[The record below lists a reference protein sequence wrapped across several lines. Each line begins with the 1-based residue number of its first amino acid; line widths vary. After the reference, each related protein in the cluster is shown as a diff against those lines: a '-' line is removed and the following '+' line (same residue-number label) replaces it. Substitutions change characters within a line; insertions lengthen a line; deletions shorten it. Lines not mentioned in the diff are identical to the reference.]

1 MKKIKKY
8 IFYEVLDWSWHSMVN
23 MYTYNI
29 SVVLNCMNLFKIGIS
44 SLLFIGAW
52 GAGHSA
58 GMLVKSYGVG
68 ESALWVVSI
77 ILSISILAFN
87 VYWYVKKAGTVKTE
101 LRGQGILFSTMT
113 GISVLLFLILNGSKS
128 FNFLIAGW
136 EIRFR
141 LRNLTDFMVF
151 FVAFTLVSLILSII
165 AWVKYN
171 KTSATPPRTGTATP

>member
-1 MKKIKKY
+1 MNKKRIRG
-8 IFYEVLDWSWHSMVN
+8 IDIVL
-23 MYTYNI
+23 
-29 SVVLNCMNLFKIGIS
+29 F
-44 SLLFIGAW
+44 LLCLVFAV
-52 GAGHSA
+52 
-58 GMLVKSYGVG
+58 GMLTF
-68 ESALWVVSI
+68 L
-77 ILSISILAFN
+77 
-87 VYWYVKKAGTVKTE
+87 KTCGAKE
-101 LRGQGILFSTMT
+101 DGSFMNCQWAWRAVT

-136 EIRFR
+136 EIRLR